1 MKLENLRKETRAD
14 RARIIATLTW
24 ENCDR
29 KCQDVYF
36 ETTAECQDDLFLNP
50 NSFLLASA
58 LPAMRYGEKRIAI
71 DAPIC
76 PEIRDG
82 LFSAMKCLIN
92 WHGGDRQVIP
102 IEAPIQSEVLFPQKP
117 PRAGAFFSGGI
128 DALAMLQDNRLNF
141 SAEHPRYI
149 KDGILVY
156 GILEGENESD
166 PSFQNV
172 INAVSAIADD
182 ADINLI
188 QVSTNAYAHFR
199 DLDPNFSFWRL
210 EYLGSFLAAIA
221 HAFAPRLTIASI
233 ASTYDYASLAPWGSH
248 PLLDHLYSNF
258 GLQIRHENAALSRL
272 DKIKLV
278 GEWEVALKNLRVCNE
293 KSSYRQGNYNCGK
306 CYKCLKTKTA
316 LLALGLLDRV
326 DTFVEKDVSPEL
338 LVENCYLSDAY
349 GENCYLELIQPL
361 SQLGRDDLV
370 DGIIQ
375 ISRRYHEQDFPGQIK
390 RLDRHLF
397 GGNLLNVGKKIKT
410 SFR

>member
-1 MKLENLRKETRAD
+1 MKIENFRKEIVAD
-14 RARIIATLTW
+14 RARITARLIW

-36 ETTAECQDDLFLNP
+36 ETTAKFQDDLFPNP

-58 LPAMRYGEKRIAI
+58 LPAMRYGEERIAI

-76 PEIRDG
+76 PEIKDG
-82 LFSAMKCLIN
+82 LYSAMKCLIN
-92 WHGGDRQVIP
+92 WHGGDRKVIP
-102 IEAPIQSEVLFPQKP
+102 IEAAIQSTVLFPKNQ

-141 SAEHPRYI
+141 SAEHPRHI

-156 GILEGENESD
+156 GILQGENESD
-166 PSFQNV
+166 PNFKNV

-182 ADINLI
+182 AGINLI

-233 ASTYDYASLAPWGSH
+233 ASTYDYASLEPWGSH
-248 PLLDHLYSNF
+248 PLLDGLYSNF

-272 DKIKLV
+272 EKIKLIAK
-278 GEWEVALKNLRVCNE
+278 WDVALKNLRVCNE
-293 KSSYRQGNYNCGK
+293 KSSYSQGNYNCGK

-326 DTFVEKDVSPEL
+326 DTFVEKDVSYEL

-370 DGIIQ
+370 DGIIK
-375 ISRRYHEQDFPGQIK
+375 ISRRYHEQDFSGQIK

-397 GGNLLNVGKKIKT
+397 GGNLLNIGKKIKT
-410 SFR
+410 SFK